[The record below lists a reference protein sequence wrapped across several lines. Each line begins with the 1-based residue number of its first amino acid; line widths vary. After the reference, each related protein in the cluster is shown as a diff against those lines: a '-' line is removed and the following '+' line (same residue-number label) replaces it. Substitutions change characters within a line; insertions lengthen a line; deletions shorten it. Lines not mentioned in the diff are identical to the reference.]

1 MCSRNLHREGIVYQN
16 WKKKPRKVK
25 GHCEM
30 ELAGK
35 ECFVNICI
43 DLKAASQVRNS

>member
-1 MCSRNLHREGIVYQN
+1 MFPSFTSRRNSISELE
-16 WKKKPRKVK
+16 KKPRKVK

-30 ELAGK
+30 EFAGK
-35 ECFVNICI
+35 ECFVNICV